1 MTYECAPSCGL
12 TLDKVAE
19 YLRHV
24 AQCPRVLPGV
34 AATVA
39 KMHSVPAP
47 TKKPKRRPVKNG
59 VLPFPT

>member
-1 MTYECAPSCGL
+1 MIYECAPSCGL
-12 TLDKVAE
+12 TFDEVAE

-39 KMHSVPAP
+39 KQRTLPTPP
-47 TKKPKRRPVKNG
+47 TKTRKRRAVNG
-59 VLPFPT
+59 DLFPT

>member
-12 TLDKVAE
+12 TFDEVAE

-34 AATVA
+34 AETIA
-39 KMHSVPAP
+39 KMHRVPAP
-47 TKKPKRRPVKNG
+47 AKKSCGPRAGERRARAA
-59 VLPFPT
+59 